1 MIGLTQAFKYV
12 SKVHSDLERDPWT
25 DDAGRHQALS
35 EHVKDILMERQL
47 HCCLA
52 RIRWKIERYAKYGV
66 PEHDRSYVRFL
77 RLSEDARTSLLELE
91 EGEQP

>member
-1 MIGLTQAFKYV
+1 MVGLTQALKYV
-12 SKVHSDLERDPWT
+12 SKVHSDSECESWT
-25 DDAGRHQALS
+25 HDADRHLALAR
-35 EHVKDILMERQL
+35 HVKDILMERQL
-47 HCCLA
+47 RCCLA
-52 RIRWKIERYAKYGV
+52 LIRWKIERYAKYGV